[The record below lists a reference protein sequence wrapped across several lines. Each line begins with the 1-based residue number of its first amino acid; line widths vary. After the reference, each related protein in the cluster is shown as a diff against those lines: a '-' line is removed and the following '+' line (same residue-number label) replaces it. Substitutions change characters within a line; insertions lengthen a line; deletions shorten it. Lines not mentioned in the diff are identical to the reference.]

1 MNHPRLS
8 IIFSSLHPPFL
19 LPSPFENSPRSRSNF
34 VLYVSSAGERGKR
47 RDRKEHPANIVEKFV
62 PRFPHSFHGKW
73 RYVPVYFKFSPR
85 NFGFVPRL
93 DCLSPSLSFLFTS
106 SSTSRSHNF
115 SALSAKLAVYPREE
129 NERNNETSFR
139 DATEDP
145 TIFRWDDISLLF

>member
-19 LPSPFENSPRSRSNF
+19 PLSKIRRDPGRTLCCTSLRPEKEEKGETERNIRQTSLRNLFRAFPTLSTENGGTYQSILSFHREISDSFPRS
-34 VLYVSSAGERGKR
+34 A
-47 RDRKEHPANIVEKFV
+47 
-62 PRFPHSFHGKW
+62 
-73 RYVPVYFKFSPR
+73 
-85 NFGFVPRL
+85 FGL
-93 DCLSPSLSFLFTS
+93 SSPSLSFLFTS

-129 NERNNETSFR
+129 NERNNGTSFR